1 MTEVKVKWNRRKD
14 ERPAEIISAAMDE
27 FVEKGFAATKL
38 TDVAKRAGVVKGT
51 LYRYFDTKE
60 LLFVA
65 VVQHALTENL
75 SAIEQTAAAF
85 DGELSE
91 LIPML
96 LNLAA
101 NRMGDN
107 RIPAIVRMVISES
120 RAFPDLALIWHD
132 EVIARLMGIL
142 TELISKAQNRGEVM
156 VCDPK
161 LLVISIMGPM
171 LMSLLF
177 HEVFGSDSLY
187 APNLEKLAAQHSA
200 SILNGI
206 MLNNGTEL
214 EN

>member
-107 RIPAIVRMVISES
+107 RIPAIVRMTSARALA
-120 RAFPDLALIWHD
+120 RAFF
-132 EVIARLMGIL
+132 VQKRR
-142 TELISKAQNRGEVM
+142 N
-156 VCDPK
+156 
-161 LLVISIMGPM
+161 
-171 LMSLLF
+171 
-177 HEVFGSDSLY
+177 Y
-187 APNLEKLAAQHSA
+187 N
-200 SILNGI
+200 
-206 MLNNGTEL
+206 
-214 EN
+214 